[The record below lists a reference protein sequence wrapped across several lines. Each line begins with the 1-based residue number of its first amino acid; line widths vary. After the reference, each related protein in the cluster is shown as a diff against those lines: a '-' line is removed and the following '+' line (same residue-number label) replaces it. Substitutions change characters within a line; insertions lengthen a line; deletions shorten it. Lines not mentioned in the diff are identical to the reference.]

1 MTVKRSRLLVL
12 LVCFCVFSPLAAQPA
27 TGKLTETYGP
37 RLEKILTENIMDF
50 WYPRCLDKENGGYTI
65 SFDAAGQLRP
75 GVEKMIVTQ
84 SRTVWFFA
92 RAARAGY
99 KKQEFLAAADHG
111 YRFLTEKMWDQK
123 NGGFYWGINAAGRPT
138 QPRKHMYGQSF
149 ALYAISEYA
158 IASGRKDVLDFARKV
173 FELLETKAHD
183 ARYGGYNEF
192 FEEDWSQLPAQTRTY
207 MHPTNNVK
215 LMNTHLHLM
224 EAVATFVR
232 ASNLPLGRERLL
244 ELITIE
250 SNAVV
255 RKGLAACTD
264 KYQPDW
270 TPMLNGP
277 WARVSYGHDVENV
290 WLLIDA
296 CKAAGISEYPLADL
310 FRSLFA
316 YSRTYGFD
324 EVKGGFY
331 ASGAFNQPA
340 DRREKVWWV
349 QAEGLVS
356 SLYMYRLTSD
366 PPYLEAFAKTLE
378 FIEKEQVDWKTGEWH
393 EGVAENGTPR
403 GTKGHGWKAAYHN
416 GRALMNVSESL
427 RRMAGHK

>member
-1 MTVKRSRLLVL
+1 MMRSCVLALLVGS
-12 LVCFCVFSPLAAQPA
+12 CFWSTVAAQAAAPA
-27 TGKLTETYGP
+27 LGETYSP
-37 RLEKILTENIMDF
+37 RLEKILTENIMAF

-65 SFDAAGQLRP
+65 SFDAAGQIKP

-84 SRTVWFFA
+84 SRNVWFFA

-99 KKQEFLAAADHG
+99 KKQEYLAAADHG
-111 YRFLTEKMWDQK
+111 YRFLIEKMWDQK
-123 NGGFYWGINAAGRPT
+123 NGGFYWGVDATGKPT

-158 IASGRKDVLDFARKV
+158 MASGRKDVLDFAKKV
-173 FELLETKAHD
+173 FELLDAKTHD
-183 ARYGGYNEF
+183 AQYGGYNEF
-192 FEEDWSQLPAQTRTY
+192 FEQDWSSLPANTRTY
-207 MHPTNNVK
+207 MHPTNDVK

-232 ASNLPLGRERLL
+232 ASKLPLGRERLL
-244 ELITIE
+244 ELIAIE
-250 SNAVV
+250 SNSVV

-290 WLLIDA
+290 WLLMDA
-296 CKAAGISEYPLADL
+296 CDAAGISEYPYGDL
-310 FRSLFA
+310 FRSIFA
-316 YSRTYGFD
+316 YSRKYGFD
-324 EVKGGFY
+324 EAKGGFY
-331 ASGAFNQPA
+331 DGGAFNQPA
-340 DRREKVWWV
+340 DRRQKVWWV

-356 SLYMYRLTSD
+356 ALYMYRLTRDAS
-366 PPYLEAFAKTLE
+366 YLEAFSKTLD

-393 EGVAENGTPR
+393 EGVAEDGTPR

-416 GRALMNVSESL
+416 GRAMIECLEL
-427 RRMAGHK
+427 IKKLDGGKR